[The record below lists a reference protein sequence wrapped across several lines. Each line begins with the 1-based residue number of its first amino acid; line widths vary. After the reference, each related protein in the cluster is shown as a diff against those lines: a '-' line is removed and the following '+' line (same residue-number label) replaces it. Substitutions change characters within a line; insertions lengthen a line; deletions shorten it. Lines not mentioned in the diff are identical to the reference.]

1 MEYKNFFEKVYSV
14 VKTIPFGK
22 VTTYGEIAK
31 YLGNI
36 KLSIQV
42 GWALHSNP
50 EPITIPCHRVV
61 NKQGKLSIAFAFGG
75 INVQKQLLLNEGVQ
89 VNSDDSI
96 DLNKYF
102 YRLT

>member
-1 MEYKNFFEKVYSV
+1 MEYKNFFEKVYNV

-36 KLSIQV
+36 KLSRQV

-75 INVQKQLLLNEGVQ
+75 VNVQKQLLLNEGVQ